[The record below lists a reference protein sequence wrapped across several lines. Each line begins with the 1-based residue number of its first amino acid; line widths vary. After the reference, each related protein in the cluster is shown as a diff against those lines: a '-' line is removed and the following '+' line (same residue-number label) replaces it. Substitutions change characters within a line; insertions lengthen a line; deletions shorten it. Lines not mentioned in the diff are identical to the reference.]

1 MNSLTMNTNKNTNT
15 NFLIKYKNILV
26 LAILAVFGIN
36 MAVAG
41 SGGEAFL
48 PIYSEI
54 EGWLDGVPGKIIA
67 ILAFGAAMVNVLKQN
82 YLAAL
87 GAFVGCM
94 LMANAVDI
102 INFFLGAGI

>member
-1 MNSLTMNTNKNTNT
+1 MNFLKKHKTAVMIFFVTLFTMNT
-15 NFLIKYKNILV
+15 
-26 LAILAVFGIN
+26 A
-36 MAVAG
+36 MAG

-48 PIYSEI
+48 PVYSEI

-67 ILAFGAAMVNVLKQN
+67 ILAFGAAMVNVLQQN

-87 GAFVGCM
+87 GSFVGCM

-102 INFFLGAGI
+102 INFFLSAGI

>member
-1 MNSLTMNTNKNTNT
+1 M
-15 NFLIKYKNILV
+15 NFLQKIKAVLTIKKAKAVLLV
-26 LAILAVFGIN
+26 SITALFGIN
-36 MAVAG
+36 AAVAG

-54 EGWLDGVPGKIIA
+54 EGWLDGVPGKIVA

-82 YLAAL
+82 YVAAL
-87 GAFVGCM
+87 GAFIGCM

>member
-1 MNSLTMNTNKNTNT
+1 MS
-15 NFLIKYKNILV
+15 FLPKIKAALNIKTVKTL
-26 LAILAVFGIN
+26 LLISIATLFGIN
-36 MAVAG
+36 MAIAG

-54 EGWLDGVPGKIIA
+54 EGWLDGVPGKIVA

-94 LMANAVDI
+94 LMANAVSI

>member
-1 MNSLTMNTNKNTNT
+1 MS
-15 NFLIKYKNILV
+15 FLPKIKAALNIKTVKTL
-26 LAILAVFGIN
+26 LLISIATLFGIN
-36 MAVAG
+36 MAILG

-54 EGWLDGVPGKIIA
+54 EGWLDGVPGKIVA

-94 LMANAVDI
+94 LMANAVSI
-102 INFFLGAGI
+102 INFFLGLGI

>member
-1 MNSLTMNTNKNTNT
+1 MS
-15 NFLIKYKNILV
+15 FLQKIKSAVKAKTVKEV
-26 LAILAVFGIN
+26 LFVSIAALFGIN
-36 MAVAG
+36 AAIAG

-54 EGWLDGVPGKIIA
+54 EGWLDGVPGKIVA

-82 YLAAL
+82 YIAAL